1 VADVIV
7 TAYQKKMMV
16 SVGLILLPL
25 VVYWNIQNFGFI
37 NYDDNLYVTEND
49 SIQSGLSIRG
59 LVGVLTDTRT
69 GNWHPVTMISH
80 AVDWELFGQNA
91 GGHHWHNLV
100 LHAINT
106 VLLFLLLNQ
115 MTGAIWRSAMV
126 AALFAIHP
134 INVESVAWV
143 SERKNVLSTFF
154 WFLTML
160 FYVWYVRKPGWK
172 RYLPVFVCFALGLMS
187 KPMLVTLPFVM
198 LLMDYWPLNRTAI
211 DTQSKTEEPLP
222 LQSAKARLSFLIL
235 EKIPLFI
242 LTGIFGLLT
251 LCTQNKVGAMVK
263 IDLLPLPQRISNAI
277 ISYGLYIKKMFWP
290 MDLSVFYPRYESA
303 LWITLFVL
311 SLLLLLSVIA
321 LRANRKYPYLIV
333 GWCWYLG
340 TLVPVIGLVQVGS
353 QSMADRYAY
362 VPFIGLFVILVW
374 WIADVARNIEYLNNI
389 MVMTFLLFVFGLSVL
404 CWQRCQLWGDSHALW
419 NDVLKNHR
427 VAFAYNMR
435 GLAHAS
441 QGQYGLALA
450 DYEAALNIDG
460 KFSEAFNNRGN
471 LYVAIGKY
479 NDALKDFEVAQR
491 LKPQFAD
498 AYYNRGIL
506 YLKNQKFDAA
516 IKDFTQAIFLDAN
529 NADYFNNRGVALR
542 LKGQYEKAFVDFTQ
556 ALEINRNMAEAYYN
570 RGIILSQYGRHVI
583 ALAEY
588 NRALMVKQDYIDAI
602 FRRGVSYL
610 FLGQFED
617 AAKDF
622 RQVLNKIPNH
632 LPALKNMGLV
642 LQEMGRYEESA
653 KQYRKILQIN
663 PDDQNTRKLLK
674 EIVNL
679 RAKENPV
686 TKE

>member
-1 VADVIV
+1 MADVIV

-242 LTGIFGLLT
+242 LTIIFSGVALYTQQMKNAVADFDFLT
-251 LCTQNKVGAMVK
+251 LNM
-263 IDLLPLPQRISNAI
+263 RIANAI
-277 ISYGLYIKKMFWP
+277 LSYVLYLENIIWP
-290 MDLSVFYPRYESA
+290 LNLAIFYPMEGIPLQSMLLA
-303 LWITLFVL
+303 AAVLIFITIIFCFYV
-311 SLLLLLSVIA
+311 
-321 LRANRKYPYLIV
+321 RKYPYLAV
-333 GWCWYLG
+333 GWFWYLG

-362 VPFIGLFVILVW
+362 VPVIGV
-374 WIADVARNIEYLNNI
+374 
-389 MVMTFLLFVFGLSVL
+389 FLALVFGATDFLKKFKAGEWMMLASLSVL
-404 CWQRCQLWGDSHALW
+404 ATSIYFTHQQVQYW
-419 NDVLKNHR
+419 KNN
-427 VAFAYNMR
+427 YT
-435 GLAHAS
+435 LYAHAIKTVEENVLLYQNLGIAMIS
-441 QGQYGLALA
+441 ENRPE
-450 DYEAALNIDG
+450 EAAIRLRKAISLNKTDP
-460 KFSEAFNNRGN
+460 
-471 LYVAIGKY
+471 
-479 NDALKDFEVAQR
+479 ALR
-491 LKPQFAD
+491 NSL
-498 AYYNRGIL
+498 
-506 YLKNQKFDAA
+506 
-516 IKDFTQAIFLDAN
+516 
-529 NADYFNNRGVALR
+529 GVALTMMGKYSEAEEEYKKALQFDPTSIRARNNLGMLYLHTGRNDEALVQFQETLR
-542 LKGQYEKAFVDFTQ
+542 LQPRFANAHYRLAVIFKRKGLNEKASYHYQEAIRINPEYEKMDF
-556 ALEINRNMAEAYYN
+556 
-570 RGIILSQYGRHVI
+570 
-583 ALAEY
+583 
-588 NRALMVKQDYIDAI
+588 
-602 FRRGVSYL
+602 
-610 FLGQFED
+610 
-617 AAKDF
+617 
-622 RQVLNKIPNH
+622 
-632 LPALKNMGLV
+632 
-642 LQEMGRYEESA
+642 
-653 KQYRKILQIN
+653 
-663 PDDQNTRKLLK
+663 
-674 EIVNL
+674 
-679 RAKENPV
+679 
-686 TKE
+686 